1 MQNENLQLVLS
12 DDTILQISVIHSK
25 DRAPIS
31 DTTSHVIHINQLL
44 NQTVSGTQHLDL
56 SGKISKLLKQLGIT
70 PNLKGYLYL
79 RQAIEI
85 GVRDPSVFDGIT
97 KRLYPHIAEQN
108 HTTSTSVE
116 RTIRHAIDTVWSKGN
131 KELFWSITQT
141 CTLERPTNSQFI
153 IQLAE
158 YFTEYKTAFLSIRR
172 TVRQNSLYP
181 FNTSGYRLSLFVIT
195 PGFPES
201 FLIFFRKHPAK
212 VRMRDP
218 DQLLCPVS

>member
-85 GVRDPSVFDGIT
+85 GVRDASVFDGIT
-97 KRLYPHIAEQN
+97 KRLYQIGRA
-108 HTTSTSVE
+108 SCRE
-116 RTIRHAIDTVWSKGN
+116 RV
-131 KELFWSITQT
+131 
-141 CTLERPTNSQFI
+141 
-153 IQLAE
+153 
-158 YFTEYKTAFLSIRR
+158 
-172 TVRQNSLYP
+172 
-181 FNTSGYRLSLFVIT
+181 
-195 PGFPES
+195 
-201 FLIFFRKHPAK
+201 
-212 VRMRDP
+212 
-218 DQLLCPVS
+218 

>member
-25 DRAPIS
+25 DRVPIP

-44 NQTVSGTQHLDL
+44 NQTVSGTQDLDL

-79 RQAIEI
+79 RQAIEK

-97 KRLYPHIAEQN
+97 KRLYPYIAEQN

-116 RTIRHAIDTVWSKGN
+116 RTIRHAIDTVWNKGN

-141 CTLERPTNSQFI
+141 FTLERPTNSQFI

-158 YFTEYKTAFLSIRR
+158 YFSEY
-172 TVRQNSLYP
+172 
-181 FNTSGYRLSLFVIT
+181 
-195 PGFPES
+195 
-201 FLIFFRKHPAK
+201 
-212 VRMRDP
+212 
-218 DQLLCPVS
+218 

>member
-25 DRAPIS
+25 DITPVS
-31 DTTSHVIHINQLL
+31 DSISHVIHINQLL
-44 NQTVSGTQHLDL
+44 NQVVYAAPHLDL
-56 SGKISKLLKQLGIT
+56 AGQISKLLKQLGIT

-79 RQAIEI
+79 RQAIEM

-97 KRLYPHIAEQN
+97 KRLYPYIAEQN

-116 RTIRHAIDTVWSKGN
+116 RTIRHAIDTVWNKGN

-158 YFTEYKTAFLSIRR
+158 YFSKY
-172 TVRQNSLYP
+172 
-181 FNTSGYRLSLFVIT
+181 
-195 PGFPES
+195 
-201 FLIFFRKHPAK
+201 
-212 VRMRDP
+212 
-218 DQLLCPVS
+218 

>member
-31 DTTSHVIHINQLL
+31 DTTSHVIHIDQLL

-85 GVRDPSVFDGIT
+85 GVRDASVFDGIT

-158 YFTEYKTAFLSIRR
+158 YFTEY
-172 TVRQNSLYP
+172 
-181 FNTSGYRLSLFVIT
+181 
-195 PGFPES
+195 
-201 FLIFFRKHPAK
+201 
-212 VRMRDP
+212 
-218 DQLLCPVS
+218 

>member
-85 GVRDPSVFDGIT
+85 GVRDASVFDGCIRILQSRIT
-97 KRLYPHIAEQN
+97 LRPPVYRGRSAMPSTLYGARETKN
-108 HTTSTSVE
+108 
-116 RTIRHAIDTVWSKGN
+116 
-131 KELFWSITQT
+131 
-141 CTLERPTNSQFI
+141 
-153 IQLAE
+153 
-158 YFTEYKTAFLSIRR
+158 Y
-172 TVRQNSLYP
+172 
-181 FNTSGYRLSLFVIT
+181 SG
-195 PGFPES
+195 
-201 FLIFFRKHPAK
+201 A
-212 VRMRDP
+212 
-218 DQLLCPVS
+218 

>member
-25 DRAPIS
+25 DRAPIP

-44 NQTVSGTQHLDL
+44 NQRVSGTQHLDL

-79 RQAIEI
+79 RQAIEK

-97 KRLYPHIAEQN
+97 KRLYPYIAEQN

-116 RTIRHAIDTVWSKGN
+116 RTIRHAIDTVWNKGN

-141 CTLERPTNSQFI
+141 FTLERPTNSQFI

-158 YFTEYKTAFLSIRR
+158 YFSEY
-172 TVRQNSLYP
+172 
-181 FNTSGYRLSLFVIT
+181 
-195 PGFPES
+195 
-201 FLIFFRKHPAK
+201 
-212 VRMRDP
+212 
-218 DQLLCPVS
+218 